1 LLAGAHP
8 SLVYSARRI
17 GDHDSL
23 PFNLGQHSFVDTLAE
38 VPQSTLSGVARV
50 LDHAGRLNAKTAEEL
65 VKTAKEK
72 KASFI
77 SSVIGAGAVAPSDL
91 AHTLSAALALPLL
104 DLAAVDVQKLP
115 KNVVDLKLAAQYQIV
130 VLGKRGNRLFIG
142 GADPTDQ
149 EAVERIKFAT
159 QLSPEWVIVEHDK
172 LAKLLEATGAS
183 ASEALESMASG
194 DFEFDV
200 TDDVTAPQEAEAATD
215 VEDAP
220 VVRFL
225 QKMLIDAINA
235 RASDLHFEPYEYHYR
250 VRFRIDGE
258 LREITQPPIA
268 IKDKLASRIKVISR
282 LDIAEK
288 RVPQD
293 GRMKLKFG
301 SKAIDF
307 RVSTLPTL
315 FGEKIVIRILDPSS
329 AKLGIEALGYEKI
342 EKDRLLK
349 AIVRPYGMVLVTG
362 PTGSGKTVSLYTCL
376 NILNQPG
383 VNIATVEDPAEIN
396 LPGINQVNVND
407 KAGLNFAV
415 ALKSF
420 LRQDPDIIM
429 VGEIRD
435 LETADIAIKA
445 AQTGHMVM
453 STLHTNDAPTTLTR
467 LLNMGVAPFNIAS
480 AVLLITAQR
489 LARKLCEN
497 CKAPADYPREAMLK
511 AGFAETDLDGSW
523 KPYRAVGCSAC
534 SNGYKG
540 RVGIYQVMPISE
552 EIQRLILAEGT
563 AIDLA
568 AQAQREG
575 VRDLRQSGL
584 IKVRAGATTLDEV
597 ISVTNE

>member
-1 LLAGAHP
+1 MDTL
-8 SLVYSARRI
+8 
-17 GDHDSL
+17 
-23 PFNLGQHSFVDTLAE
+23 VDT
-38 VPQSTLSGVARV
+38 PQSSLAGVARV
-50 LDHAGRLNAKTAEEL
+50 LVHAGKLSSKAAEDLAKIAADRKIGF
-65 VKTAKEK
+65 VA
-72 KASFI
+72 
-77 SSVIGAGAVAPSDL
+77 SVIASGAVSATEL
-91 AHTLSAALALPLL
+91 AHTLSATLAVPLV
-104 DLAAVDVQKLP
+104 DLNAVDKEKLP
-115 KNVVDLKLAAQYQIV
+115 KGIVDAKLAQQYHIIP
-130 VLGKRGNRLFIG
+130 LARRGSRLFIG

-149 EAVERIKFAT
+149 EASERIKFAT
-159 QLSPEWVIVEHDK
+159 QLSPEWVIVEYDK
-172 LAKLLEATGAS
+172 LSRMLEAQNAS
-183 ASEALESMASG
+183 ASETLENIAGG

-200 TDDVTAPQEAEAATD
+200 TEEDASADTTEVASD

-225 QKMLIDAINA
+225 QKMLIDAINM
-235 RASDLHFEPYEYHYR
+235 RASDLHFEPYENHYR

-268 IKDKLASRIKVISR
+268 IKEKLASRIKVISR
-282 LDIAEK
+282 LVIAEK

-301 SKAIDF
+301 TKAIDF
-307 RVSTLPTL
+307 RISTLPTL

-329 AKLGIEALGYEKI
+329 ARLGIEALGYEKI
-342 EKDRLLK
+342 EKDRLM
-349 AIVRPYGMVLVTG
+349 ACIGRPYGMVLVTG

-383 VNIATVEDPAEIN
+383 VNISTVEDPAEIN

-407 KAGLNFAV
+407 KAGLTFAA

-467 LLNMGVAPFNIAS
+467 LLNMGVAPFNVAS
-480 AVLLITAQR
+480 SVILITAQR
-489 LARKLCEN
+489 LARRLCEN
-497 CKAPADYPREAMLK
+497 CKQPADYPREAMLR
-511 AGFAETDLDGSW
+511 AGYQPEDLDGSW
-523 KPYRAVGCSAC
+523 RPYRAVGCSSC
-534 SNGYKG
+534 SSGYRG
-540 RVGIYQVMPISE
+540 RVGIYQVMPITE
-552 EIQRLILAEGT
+552 EQQRIILSEGT
-563 AIDLA
+563 AIDIA
-568 AQAQREG
+568 VQARKDG

-584 IKVRAGATTLDEV
+584 VKVKLGVTTLEEV
-597 ISVTNE
+597 IAVTNE

>member
-1 LLAGAHP
+1 MVGINSVEVAYEP
-8 SLVYSARRI
+8 
-17 GDHDSL
+17 
-23 PFNLGQHSFVDTLAE
+23 VDTTLVEA
-38 VPQSTLSGVARV
+38 PQSALTGAARV
-50 LDHAGRLNAKTAEEL
+50 LVHAGKLTVKAAEEL
-65 VKTAKEK
+65 ARVAKEK
-72 KASFI
+72 RISFVAAVIASG
-77 SSVIGAGAVAPSDL
+77 SVNAADL
-91 AHTLSAALALPLL
+91 AHTLSNTLALPLL
-104 DLAAVDVQKLP
+104 DLSFVDEPRLP
-115 KNVVDLKLAAQYQIV
+115 KNVIDAKLASQYQV
-130 VLGKRGNRLFIG
+130 LVLGKRGNRLFIA

-159 QLSPEWVIVEHDK
+159 QLSPEWVIVEYDK
-172 LAKLLEATGAS
+172 LSKMLDASTAS
-183 ASEALESMASG
+183 ASESLEALVGG

-200 TDDVTAPQEAEAATD
+200 ADEATAAQEAEVVSD

-268 IKDKLASRIKVISR
+268 IKEKLASRIKVISR

-301 SKAIDF
+301 NKAIDF
-307 RVSTLPTL
+307 RISTLPTL

-329 AKLGIEALGYEKI
+329 AKLGIDALGYEKI
-342 EKDRLLK
+342 EKERLLR
-349 AIVRPYGMVLVTG
+349 IIERPYGMILVTG

-376 NILNQPG
+376 NLLNQPG
-383 VNIATVEDPAEIN
+383 VNICTVEDPAEIN
-396 LPGINQVNVND
+396 LPGVNQVNVSD
-407 KAGLNFAV
+407 KAGLTFAA

-420 LRQDPDIIM
+420 LRQDPDVIM

-435 LETADIAIKA
+435 LDTADIAIKA

-480 AVLLITAQR
+480 SVLLITAQR
-489 LARKLCEN
+489 LARRLCEN
-497 CKAPADYPREAMLK
+497 CKVLADYPREAMLK
-511 AGFAETDLDGSW
+511 AGYKEADLDGSW
-523 KPYRAVGCSAC
+523 RPYRAVGCSAC
-534 SNGYKG
+534 NNGYKG
-540 RVGIYQVMPISE
+540 RVGLYQVMPITE
-552 EIQRLILAEGT
+552 EIQRIILAEGT
-563 AIDLA
+563 AMDIA

-584 IKVRAGATTLDEV
+584 VKVRAGVTTLEEV
-597 ISVTNE
+597 ISATNE

>member
-1 LLAGAHP
+1 
-8 SLVYSARRI
+8 
-17 GDHDSL
+17 
-23 PFNLGQHSFVDTLAE
+23 VDTL
-38 VPQSTLSGVARV
+38 VDSPQSTLSGVARV
-50 LDHAGRLNAKTAEEL
+50 LVHAGRLGVKNAEEL
-65 VKTAKEK
+65 VKSAKDK
-72 KASFI
+72 RIGFVSA
-77 SSVIGAGAVAPSDL
+77 VIGAGAVSAADL
-91 AHTLSAALALPLL
+91 AHTLSSSLALPLL
-104 DLAAVDVQKLP
+104 DLNAIDGEKLP
-115 KNVVDLKLAAQYQIV
+115 RNLIDGKLAQQYQIV
-130 VLGKRGNRLFIG
+130 VLGRRGSRLFIG

-159 QLSPEWVIVEHDK
+159 QLSPEWVIVEYDK
-172 LAKLLEATGAS
+172 LGKLLEKQTTSAT
-183 ASEALESMASG
+183 EALESMASG
-194 DFEFDV
+194 EFDFEVAEDDGATAEQQADV
-200 TDDVTAPQEAEAATD
+200 AQE

-235 RASDLHFEPYEYHYR
+235 RASDLHFEPYEYNYR

-301 SKAIDF
+301 NRAIDF

-342 EKDRLLK
+342 EKDRLMN
-349 AIVRPYGMVLVTG
+349 AIQRPYGMILVTG

-383 VNIATVEDPAEIN
+383 VNISTVEDPAEIN

-407 KAGLNFAV
+407 KAGLNFST
-415 ALKSF
+415 ALKAF
-420 LRQDPDIIM
+420 LRQDPDVIM

-467 LLNMGVAPFNIAS
+467 MLNMGVAPFNIAAS
-480 AVLLITAQR
+480 VLLITAQR
-489 LARKLCEN
+489 LARRLCEN
-497 CKAPADYPREAMLK
+497 CKQPAEYPRESMLRAGYK
-511 AGFAETDLDGSW
+511 AEDLDGSW
-523 KPYRAVGCSAC
+523 KPFRAVGCSAC
-534 SNGYKG
+534 NNGYKG
-540 RVGIYQVMPISE
+540 RVGIYQVMPITDS
-552 EIQRLILAEGT
+552 IQRIILSEGT
-563 AIDLA
+563 ALDIA
-568 AQAQREG
+568 AQALKDG

-584 IKVRAGATTLDEV
+584 VKVRGGMTTLEEV
-597 ISVTNE
+597 IAVTNE

>member
-1 LLAGAHP
+1 M
-8 SLVYSARRI
+8 
-17 GDHDSL
+17 
-23 PFNLGQHSFVDTLAE
+23 DTLAE
-38 VPQSTLSGVARV
+38 APHSALSGVARV
-50 LDHAGRLNAKTAEEL
+50 LVHAGKLSGKAAEEL
-65 VKTAKEK
+65 VRTSKDKRN
-72 KASFI
+72 SFVA
-77 SSVIGAGAVAPSDL
+77 SVIAAGAVSPADL
-91 AHTLSAALALPLL
+91 AHTLAGALALPLL
-104 DLAAVDVQKLP
+104 DLSAVDAQRLP
-115 KNVVDLKLAAQYQIV
+115 RNIIDGKLAAQYQVV
-130 VLGKRGNRLFIG
+130 VLGKRGNRIFIG

-172 LAKLLEATGAS
+172 LAKMLEGSGAS
-183 ASEALESMASG
+183 AAETMEALSSG

-200 TDDVTAPQEAEAATD
+200 TDDVTAPQDTTEVTTE

-225 QKMLIDAINA
+225 QKMLIDAINL

-268 IKDKLASRIKVISR
+268 IKDKLSSRIKVISR

-301 SKAIDF
+301 AKAIDF

-329 AKLGIEALGYEKI
+329 AKVGIEALGYEKI

-349 AIVRPYGMVLVTG
+349 IIQRPYGMVLVTG
-362 PTGSGKTVSLYTCL
+362 PTGSDKTVSLYTCL

-383 VNIATVEDPAEIN
+383 VNISTVEDPAEIN
-396 LPGINQVNVND
+396 LPGVNQVNVND
-407 KAGLNFAV
+407 KAGLTFSA

-480 AVLLITAQR
+480 SVLLITAQR
-489 LARKLCEN
+489 LARRLCEN
-497 CKAPADYPREAMLK
+497 CKVPADYPREAMLK
-511 AGFAETDLDGSW
+511 AGFKGEDLDGNW

-540 RVGIYQVMPISE
+540 RVGIYQVMPITE
-552 EIQRLILAEGT
+552 EIQRIILNEGT
-563 AIDLA
+563 SMDIAS
-568 AQAQREG
+568 QAQREN

-584 IKVRAGATTLDEV
+584 IKVRNGWTTLEEV

>member
-1 LLAGAHP
+1 MATET
-8 SLVYSARRI
+8 LVE
-17 GDHDSL
+17 
-23 PFNLGQHSFVDTLAE
+23 P
-38 VPQSTLSGVARV
+38 PQSFLSGVARV
-50 LDHAGRLNAKTAEEL
+50 LVNAGKLSAKTAEEL
-65 VKTAKEK
+65 TKIARDRKG
-72 KASFI
+72 SFVSAVI
-77 SSVIGAGAVAPSDL
+77 SAGAVKPDDL
-91 AHTLSAALALPLL
+91 AHTLSAALALPLI
-104 DLAAVDVQKLP
+104 DLNAIDLQKLP
-115 KNVVDLKLAAQYQIV
+115 RNIVEQKIASQYQLI

-142 GADPTDQ
+142 AADPTDQ

-159 QLSPEWVIVEHDK
+159 QLTPEWVIVEYDK
-172 LAKLLEATGAS
+172 LMRQLEGQGSTANEVIETLAS
-183 ASEALESMASG
+183 A
-194 DFEFDV
+194 DFDFDV
-200 TDDVTAPQEAEAATD
+200 TDEDSAAAAEAAEVTTE

-225 QKMLIDAINA
+225 QKMLIDAINM
-235 RASDLHFEPYEYHYR
+235 RASDLHFEPYEYSYR

-258 LREITQPPIA
+258 LREITQPPVA
-268 IKDKLASRIKVISR
+268 IKEKLASRIKVISR
-282 LDIAEK
+282 MDIAEK

-301 SKAIDF
+301 TKAIDF

-315 FGEKIVIRILDPSS
+315 FGEKVVIRILDPSS

-342 EKDRLLK
+342 EKDRLMHC
-349 AIVRPYGMVLVTG
+349 IGRPYGMILVTG
-362 PTGSGKTVSLYTCL
+362 PTGSGKTVTLYTCL

-407 KAGLNFAV
+407 RAGLTFAA

-480 AVLLITAQR
+480 SVLLITAQR

-497 CKAPADYPREAMLK
+497 CKKPAEYPRDSMLK
-511 AGFAETDLDGSW
+511 AGFKPEDLDGNW

-540 RVGIYQVMPISE
+540 RVGVYQVMPITE
-552 EIQRLILAEGT
+552 AIQRIILTEGSALDIAKQAE
-563 AIDLA
+563 I
-568 AQAQREG
+568 EG

-584 IKVRAGATTLDEV
+584 IKVRAGVTTLEE
-597 ISVTNE
+597 IITVTNE